1 MFMYVCHVHFL
12 ICSQEN
18 KQRRQTAKSAKRM
31 PNNSLATTQK
41 KMVSNITLQQ
51 QHLNVYTCN
60 AAVQIKFLTLLSIRT
75 CTGTYINI
83 YINTRTKD
91 QKIQEQI

>member
-1 MFMYVCHVHFL
+1 
-12 ICSQEN
+12 
-18 KQRRQTAKSAKRM
+18 
-31 PNNSLATTQK
+31 
-41 KMVSNITLQQ
+41 MVSNITLQQ